1 MVQDFTEDSYDPDHI
16 ADTDLEN
23 MEDNFGTLKSLFSG
37 AASPPNAIAGM
48 PWYHT
53 TNRLLKIR
61 NYNNTSW
68 LGLMHA
74 DVNHKIPVYRNDQP
88 DGWLIVALDTADM
101 VIGIKSS
108 GGTYSSGG
116 AVAGSWQQP
125 SAVLSIAQLPVVTPA
140 GVVTG
145 GNHPHTFG
153 GGTPRAGSTGSE
165 GYYGL
170 VLSGGNKSTSLPI
183 SINPSGNLSMAF
195 TGTPFGSG
203 AAHDHG
209 SAYRV
214 RAAVCTLQY
223 LNI

>member
-37 AASPPNAIAGM
+37 TSSPPNTIAGM

-61 NYNNTSW
+61 NFANASW
-68 LGLMHA
+68 LGLMHGDA
-74 DVNHKIPVYRNDQP
+74 SHKIPVYRNDQP
-88 DGWLIVALDTADM
+88 DGWLINTLDTADM

-108 GGTYSSGG
+108 GGTYTSGG
-116 AVAGSWQQP
+116 AIAGSWQQP
-125 SAVLSIAQLPVVTPA
+125 SATLSIAQLPVVTPA
-140 GVVTG
+140 GAVTG
-145 GNHPHTFG
+145 GNHPHSFG
-153 GGTPRAGSTGSE
+153 GTTPIYGTGGIDGTY
-165 GYYGL
+165 GYS
-170 VLSGGNKSTSLPI
+170 LSGVNTTWANLTIAS
-183 SINPSGNLSMAF
+183 SGNLSMTF
-195 TGTPFGSG
+195 TGTPFGS
-203 AAHDHG
+203 AQPHDHG

-223 LNI
+223 LNL